1 MTDTHPMLGVSTGP
15 NDDAIL
21 LSGTDGSRLHE
32 WISDDF
38 KLLKQEVV
46 ETAAIG
52 DVNDDGFADVVIG
65 RNGSVSLMSG
75 KDDTLLAE
83 MSGSGGLGV
92 EIESIGDL
100 NGDGISEI
108 LASAPAGEYALVIS
122 FALKK
127 DPAPSQI
134 TLTIE
139 DGKPVITWSPD
150 LTKGTLE
157 RSPDLLNWSSV
168 IEIDTIDVA
177 RYPISDSSD
186 GSTHYYRI
194 RVAAE

>member
-52 DVNDDGFADVVIG
+52 DANGDGFADVVIG

-100 NGDGISEI
+100 NGDGLSEI

-122 FALKK
+122 FALNK

-157 RSPDLLNWSSV
+157 RSTDLLNWSPV
-168 IEIDTIDVA
+168 TEIDTIDEA
-177 RYPISDSSD
+177 RYPITDSSD
-186 GSTHYYRI
+186 GATQYYRV